1 MAIQG
6 VLKIQGK
13 RYDVVE
19 CEYQF
24 SQMVDETGKPTSR
37 PMGGE
42 ITFVMPSTSDDDV
55 FFYKWM
61 INKTETKSGYFR
73 FCVYSNNNKPSY
85 KTVEFVNAYCI
96 RLKDYFND
104 HDSKLMYTTVTIS
117 AEAIRIGILDSA
129 IIINEWGN
137 VLGGIRSH
145 FESTI
150 DKYELGDFV

>member
-61 INKTETKSGYFR
+61 VNKTETKSGYFR

-85 KTVEFVNAYCI
+85 KTV
-96 RLKDYFND
+96 
-104 HDSKLMYTTVTIS
+104 
-117 AEAIRIGILDSA
+117 
-129 IIINEWGN
+129 
-137 VLGGIRSH
+137 
-145 FESTI
+145 
-150 DKYELGDFV
+150 